1 MFCSIARYKL
11 YNSPAQD
18 AGKAYDL
25 CGALLNG
32 RAQCDRKFHKSEIPY
47 SKNWQKK
54 SGSYFVRRTK
64 RGDARQSSWAFCK
77 AVTISS

>member
-25 CGALLNG
+25 CGAPVERLGEFNG
-32 RAQCDRKFHKSEIPY
+32 HTAAEPGGKF
-47 SKNWQKK
+47 QLQLAVV
-54 SGSYFVRRTK
+54 GSASPF
-64 RGDARQSSWAFCK
+64 A
-77 AVTISS
+77 